1 MIIIIQTE
9 TKDLP
14 SSITQPAAYWS
25 FQHKLKQDSN
35 DMDAYHNVNGL
46 DQLGLII
53 IIKTETKDLPSSIKQ
68 PAAYWS
74 FRWKPKQD
82 SNDMDA
88 YYNVNDWTRGGTNIW
103 LLLLFGTFWYVV
115 IL

>member
-46 DQLGLII
+46 
-53 IIKTETKDLPSSIKQ
+53 E
-68 PAAYWS
+68 
-74 FRWKPKQD
+74 
-82 SNDMDA
+82 
-88 YYNVNDWTRGGTNIW
+88 
-103 LLLLFGTFWYVV
+103 
-115 IL
+115 